1 MTSFTRTDTS
11 LLGRWWWTID
21 RWTLAALGLLIGAG
35 IILTLA
41 ASPAVANRIGADSF
55 HFVRRQF
62 LFLAPSLA
70 LMFAISLGTP
80 LQVRRFAIVAFLG
93 AWMLLVLTLFV
104 GAEIKGATRW
114 IGVGPLSIQPSEF
127 VKPAFIVVSGWLL
140 AERARNPAFPGW
152 TLSFALWLA
161 VVGPLVLQP
170 DFGQTLLLTMVWGV
184 QLFLAG
190 IPMLLVMVLALMGLG
205 GIVGGYFLLPHV
217 ASRIDRFINPESGD
231 TFQIDTALAAFTT
244 GGLWGRGPG
253 EGVVKRILPDAHTDF
268 IFAVAGEEFGTFA
281 CIVLVGL
288 FAFVVLRGFA
298 RLLQENDP
306 FVLLAGSG
314 LLIQFGFQALIN
326 IGVNLHLLPAKGM
339 TLPFISYGGSSMLAL
354 AMGMGML
361 LALTRTRPGLAPIL
375 GGLQR

>member
-70 LMFAISLGTP
+70 LMFAISLATP

-93 AWMLLVLTLFV
+93 AWLLLVLTLFV

-140 AERARNPAFPGW
+140 AERGRNPAFPGW
-152 TLSFALWLA
+152 TLSLVLWLA
-161 VVGPLVLQP
+161 VVGPLVMQP

-306 FVLLAGSG
+306 FVLFAGSG

-361 LALTRTRPGLAPIL
+361 LALTRMRPGLAPIL

>member
-11 LLGRWWWTID
+11 LIGRWWWTID
-21 RWTLAALGLLIGAG
+21 RWTLVALGLLIGAG

-62 LFLAPSLA
+62 LFLAPSIM
-70 LMFAISLGTP
+70 LMFAISLAMP
-80 LQVRRFAIVAFLG
+80 LQIRRFAVLAFAG
-93 AWMLLVLTLFV
+93 SYILLVATLFV
-104 GAEIKGATRW
+104 GAEVKGATRW
-114 IGVGPLSIQPSEF
+114 ISFGPLSVQPSEF
-127 VKPAFIVVSGWLL
+127 VKPAFIVVSGWML
-140 AERARNPAFPGW
+140 AERARTPGFPGW
-152 TLSFALWLA
+152 QLSACLWLA
-161 VVGPLVLQP
+161 VVAPLLLQP
-170 DFGQTLLLTMVWGV
+170 DFGQTMLLSMVWGG
-184 QLFLAG
+184 QMFLAG
-190 IPMLLVMVLALMGLG
+190 MPMLVVVVLALAGLG
-205 GIVGGYFLLPHV
+205 VIAGGYFLLPHV
-217 ASRIDRFINPESGD
+217 ASRIDRFINPGSGD
-231 TFQIDTALAAFTT
+231 TFQVDTALSAFSN

-268 IFAVAGEEFGTFA
+268 IFAVAGEEFGTIA

-314 LLIQFGFQALIN
+314 LLIQFGCQTLIN

-361 LALTRTRPGLAPIL
+361 MALTRVRPGLGMVL
-375 GGLQR
+375 GGVPR